1 MERRQFLGN
10 QSRVLLLAVWGIA
23 GLFTG
28 SSVGAQQNQGAPL
41 PGTTEDRAAGT
52 DLANLSLESLAGL
65 NVIVTS
71 SAKKAESL
79 RDATSAIYVITSQD
93 IRDSGIQDLAD
104 LFRMV
109 PGVQVVRNDAS
120 EWGVSAR
127 GFNAQ
132 YNDKMLVLID
142 GRSLYENNRAG
153 VIWREDDLPLQDIDR
168 IEVIRGPGGTLWG
181 SNAVNGV
188 INIITKNSKV
198 TQGFY
203 ASAIGGSE
211 IYESDNFRYGGKI
224 DDGWYYRIYGK
235 TTHDG
240 PLQDSTTGGNFHD
253 DWNDQ
258 RVGFRSDWDGG
269 KDRLTLQGDFQ
280 QGLFNYAD
288 DIFNPASV
296 QQFTD
301 VNTNLDQ
308 DGNLLAR
315 WVRTFSD
322 TSEAQLQAYY
332 DVVHIQTNDG
342 QLSARNTAD
351 VEFQHRFPLGDRN
364 EITWGG
370 DFRNTSDDYKATNNF
385 YFPPQQ
391 SLNNYG
397 LFLQDKVS
405 LVPGRLYVTGGA
417 KVENNPYT
425 GDEILPS

>member
-198 TQGFY
+198 TQGGLVT
-203 ASAIGGSE
+203 AGAGSQE
-211 IYESDNFRYGGKI
+211 KAFGTTRYGGKV
-224 DDGWYYRIYGK
+224 GTSGTYRVYG
-235 TTHDG
+235 DYF
-240 PLQDSTTGGNFHD
+240 DEASSFHAN
-253 DWNDQ
+253 NDNYDAWHLGQ
-258 RVGFRSDWDGG
+258 SGFRSDWDVS
-269 KDRLTLQGDFQ
+269 KEDQLTVQGDIYR
-280 QGLFNYAD
+280 GRAGEIAGN
-288 DIFNPASV
+288 
-296 QQFTD
+296 TD
-301 VNTNLDQ
+301 
-308 DGNLLAR
+308 
-315 WVRTFSD
+315 
-322 TSEAQLQAYY
+322 
-332 DVVHIQTNDG
+332 
-342 QLSARNTAD
+342 
-351 VEFQHRFPLGDRN
+351 
-364 EITWGG
+364 
-370 DFRNTSDDYKATNNF
+370 
-385 YFPPQQ
+385 
-391 SLNNYG
+391 
-397 LFLQDKVS
+397 
-405 LVPGRLYVTGGA
+405 
-417 KVENNPYT
+417 
-425 GDEILPS
+425 